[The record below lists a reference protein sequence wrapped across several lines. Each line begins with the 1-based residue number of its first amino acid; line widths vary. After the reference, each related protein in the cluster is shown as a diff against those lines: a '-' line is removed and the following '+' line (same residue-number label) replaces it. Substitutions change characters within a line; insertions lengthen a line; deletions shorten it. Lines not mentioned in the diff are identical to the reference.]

1 MPRLALTL
9 VRAAALKQR
18 RALTAAV
25 VLVLSSAG
33 CVQAQ
38 PGADA
43 AAQWQ
48 ALRPLRGHFDGA
60 AWNADVD
67 RWQGRKHVL
76 MQTLAAQALDERLVR
91 DALVRRMG
99 APDAV
104 WRAGQSAHAMAL
116 EQAQWRGGSPGAELL
131 VYHWRGQH
139 DRLLFALHDGH
150 VVATGWL
157 MVQE

>member
-1 MPRLALTL
+1 
-9 VRAAALKQR
+9 LKRR

-33 CVQAQ
+33 CAQAQ
-38 PGADA
+38 PGADV

-76 MQTLAAQALDERLVR
+76 MQALAAQALDERLAR
-91 DALVRRMG
+91 DVLTQRMG
-99 APDAV
+99 APDAL
-104 WRAGQSAHAMAL
+104 WRAGQPEHESATQ
-116 EQAQWRGGSPGAELL
+116 QAQWRGAPSGELL
-131 VYHWRGQH
+131 VYDWRGQH
-139 DRLLFALHDGH
+139 DRLLFAVDQGR